1 MRTYES
7 LLNPPLRAELK
18 SSRQSVWAMVIAGI
32 VGGGVG
38 YLAIS
43 TLLTA
48 SILKEIKALS
58 GWQEVLVIGS
68 FPLAAW
74 LAILV
79 HEFGHLLGGK
89 LGGMRPG
96 FLLAGPLRLT
106 FYGKFPRVSFN
117 RMLSTW
123 GGLALSLPPNGNA
136 SPGMLL
142 LMIAGGPFSSLLS
155 ALLGWI
161 AAANLTD
168 IGRISIGLFAI
179 ISTMIAVATMI
190 PIRAGGFDSDGAQL
204 LQILRRT
211 PLAKAKYS
219 ISIVAAESL
228 SGIRPRDWSVDE
240 IHDSLELIQDPN
252 LRTSGL
258 SLIAMAADDSGDSE
272 QAGDAYDRLAQHLKE
287 GGLDAYPKAFRRDL
301 IIPIAIF
308 VAQRMKDAQV
318 AQRWMD
324 LSDGSAME
332 RYLDLYAK
340 AAIASANL
348 DRKESQRFANQALSL
363 MSSNGV
369 DGAEVFYKERLT
381 LLAQSQG

>member
-1 MRTYES
+1 MRTYDN
-7 LLNPPLRAELK
+7 LLNPPLRADLK
-18 SSRQSVWAMVIAGI
+18 SPRQPVWAMVLAGI
-32 VGGGVG
+32 VGGCVS
-38 YLAIS
+38 YFAIS

-48 SILKEIKALS
+48 SILEEIKALS

-89 LGGMRPG
+89 IGGMRPG
-96 FLLAGPLRLT
+96 FLLAGPLRVT
-106 FYGKFPRVSFN
+106 FEGKFPRVSFN
-117 RMLSTW
+117 KVLSTW
-123 GGLALSLPPNGNA
+123 GGMALSLPRNGNA
-136 SPGMLL
+136 SLGILS

-161 AAANLTD
+161 AAANSMD
-168 IGRISIGLFAI
+168 VSRISIGLFAM
-179 ISTMIAVATMI
+179 ISTMIAIATMI
-190 PIRAGGFDSDGAQL
+190 PIRAGGYYSDGAQL
-204 LQILRRT
+204 LQILRSP
-211 PLAKAKYS
+211 PLAKAKYL
-219 ISIVAAESL
+219 ISIVIAERL
-228 SGIRPRDWSVDE
+228 SGIRPREWSVDA
-240 IHDSLELIQDPN
+240 IHDSLGLIQDSN

-287 GGLDAYPKAFRRDL
+287 GGLEAYPKEFLRDL
-301 IIPIAIF
+301 IIPIASF
-308 VAQRMKDAQV
+308 VAQRMKDAQLS
-318 AQRWMD
+318 QRWMD

-332 RYLDLYAK
+332 MYLDLYAK
-340 AAIASANL
+340 AAIASANF

-363 MSSNGV
+363 MSSNGL

-381 LLAQSQG
+381 SLALSQE